1 MMEINL
7 KRPKLEDRALI
18 NDYLK
23 YADTRS
29 CEMTFANTYLW
40 SRHYDVGFAIVED
53 MLVFG
58 RTAGDVSFTV
68 PVGPGGE
75 ERLKQALDT
84 LMRYCEE
91 QEVPFQL
98 HNVTKEDF
106 DRLEALYPG
115 QFFISYEREY
125 ADYVYETEKLAKLS
139 GKKYH
144 SKKNHA
150 NKFKALYPDWS
161 YEPIT
166 KDNVEE
172 CFQMAL
178 RWRELN
184 GCEEDEEK
192 HAEICV
198 TLNYLRLFEELNM
211 RGGALRVNGEIVAF
225 TVGEPVGKDTL
236 VVHIEK
242 AFADIQGAYTMI
254 NQQFAEHEGAG
265 FTYLNREEDM
275 GEEGLRQAKMSYK
288 PVFLVEKGVVRKR
301 SVL

>member
-1 MMEINL
+1 MEINL
-7 KRPKLEDRALI
+7 KRPELEDREQI
-18 NDYLK
+18 NYYLS

-40 SRHYDVGFAIVED
+40 SRHYDTGFAIVED

-58 RTAGDVSFTV
+58 NMDESVSFTV
-68 PVGPGGE
+68 PVGPGD
-75 ERLKQALDT
+75 LKKTIDILIA
-84 LMRYCEE
+84 YCEE
-91 QEVPFQL
+91 KKVPFQL
-98 HNVTKEDF
+98 HNVTREDF
-106 DRLEALYPG
+106 ATLDALYP
-115 QFFISYEREY
+115 QEFSIVYKRDY
-125 ADYVYETEKLAKLS
+125 ADYVYETEKLANLS

-144 SKKNHA
+144 SKKNHI
-150 NKFKALYPDWS
+150 NKFKNLYPDWS
-161 YEPIT
+161 YESIT

-184 GCEEDEEK
+184 GCEDDEEK

-198 TLNYLRLFEELNM
+198 TLNFLRLFEELKM
-211 RGGALRVNGEIVAF
+211 RGGLLRVDGNIVAF
-225 TVGEPVGKDTL
+225 TIGEPVSKDTL

-242 AFADIQGAYTMI
+242 AFADVQGAYSMI
-254 NQQFAEHEGAG
+254 NQQFAEHEGTG

-288 PVFLVEKGVVRKR
+288 PAFLVEKGVVRKQG
-301 SVL
+301 LL

>member
-1 MMEINL
+1 MEINL
-7 KRPKLEDRALI
+7 RRPELEDRERI
-18 NDYLK
+18 NYYLS
-23 YADTRS
+23 YGNTRS

-40 SRHYDVGFAIVED
+40 SRHYDTGFTIVED

-58 RTAGDVSFTV
+58 NMTGNVSFTV
-68 PVGPGGE
+68 PVGPGE
-75 ERLKQALDT
+75 LKKALDV
-84 LMRYCEE
+84 LMAYCEE
-91 QEVPFQL
+91 KDVPFQL

-106 DRLEALYPG
+106 DRLEEMYPG
-115 QFFISYEREY
+115 MFDIAYERDY

-144 SKKNHA
+144 SKKNHI
-150 NKFKALYPDWS
+150 NKFKALYPNWS

-166 KDNVEE
+166 KDNIEE
-172 CFQMAL
+172 CFQMGL

-198 TLNYLRLFEELNM
+198 TLNFLRLFEELKM
-211 RGGALRVNGEIVAF
+211 RGGALRVDGKIVAF
-225 TVGEPVGKDTL
+225 TIGEPVGKDTL

-242 AFADIQGAYTMI
+242 AFAEVQGAYTMI
-254 NQQFAEHEGAG
+254 NQQFAEHEGED

-288 PVFLVEKGVVRKR
+288 PVFLIEKGVVRKQG
-301 SVL
+301 LL

>member
-1 MMEINL
+1 MEINL
-7 KRPKLEDRALI
+7 KRPELEDRALI

>member
-1 MMEINL
+1 MEI
-7 KRPKLEDRALI
+7 KFRRPELEDRALI
-18 NDYLK
+18 NEYLSHTN
-23 YADTRS
+23 TRR

-40 SRHYDVGFAIVED
+40 SRHYNVGFALVED

-58 RTAGDVSFTV
+58 RMEEEMSFTF
-68 PVGPGGE
+68 PVGGGSE
-75 ERLKQALDT
+75 KKAIDAL
-84 LMRYCEE
+84 MAFCEE
-91 QEVPFQL
+91 KGMPFQL
-98 HNVTKEDF
+98 HNVTSKDF
-106 DRLEALYPG
+106 DKLESLYPG
-115 QFFISYEREY
+115 EFSIQYDRDY
-125 ADYVYETEKLAKLS
+125 ADYVYERDKLAALS

-144 SKKNHA
+144 SKKNHV
-150 NKFKALYPDWS
+150 NKFKKTYPDWT

-198 TLNYLRLFEELNM
+198 TLNFLRLFDELGM
-211 RGGALRVNGEIVAF
+211 KGGILRVGGEIVAF
-225 TVGEPVGKDTL
+225 TIGEPASNPDTL

-242 AFADIQGAYTMI
+242 AFAHVPGAYAMI
-254 NQQFAEHEGAG
+254 NQQFAEHEGKG

-275 GEEGLRQAKMSYK
+275 GEEGLRQAKTSYK
-288 PVFLVEKGVVRKR
+288 PVFLIEKGVVRRKEA
-301 SVL
+301 

>member
-1 MMEINL
+1 MEINL
-7 KRPKLEDRALI
+7 KRPELEDLTQI
-18 NDYLK
+18 NYYLN

-29 CEMTFANTYLW
+29 CEMTFANSYLW
-40 SRHYDVGFAIVED
+40 SRHYDTGFAIVED

-58 RTAGDVSFTV
+58 YTSGTTSFTV
-68 PVGPGGE
+68 PAGPGD
-75 ERLKQALDT
+75 LKKTIDI
-84 LMRYCEE
+84 LMAYC
-91 QEVPFQL
+91 QEKGTPFQL
-98 HNVTKEDF
+98 HNVTRKDF
-106 DRLEALYPG
+106 DRLEELYPG
-115 QFFISYEREY
+115 MLTIAYERDY
-125 ADYVYETEKLAKLS
+125 ADYVYETEKLARLS

-144 SKKNHA
+144 SKKNHI

-166 KDNVEE
+166 KDNIEE
-172 CFQMAL
+172 CFQMGL

-198 TLNYLRLFEELNM
+198 ALNFLRLFEELEM
-211 RGGALRVNGEIVAF
+211 RGGALRVNGKIAAF
-225 TVGEPVGKDTL
+225 TIGEPVGKDTL

-254 NQQFAEHEGAG
+254 NQQFAEHEGNG
-265 FTYLNREEDM
+265 VMYLNREEDM

-288 PVFLVEKGVVRKR
+288 PVFLIEKGVVRR
-301 SVL
+301 TSLL

>member
-1 MMEINL
+1 MEINL
-7 KRPKLEDRALI
+7 KRPELEDRTQI
-18 NDYLK
+18 NYYLS

-29 CEMTFANTYLW
+29 CEMTFANSYLW
-40 SRHYDVGFAIVED
+40 SRHYDTGFAIVED

-58 RTAGDVSFTV
+58 YTSGTTSFTV
-68 PVGPGGE
+68 PAGPGD
-75 ERLKQALDT
+75 LKKTIDI
-84 LMRYCEE
+84 LMAYC
-91 QEVPFQL
+91 QEKGTPFQL
-98 HNVTKEDF
+98 HNVTRKDF
-106 DRLEALYPG
+106 DRLEELYPG
-115 QFFISYEREY
+115 MLTIAYERDY
-125 ADYVYETEKLAKLS
+125 ADYVYETEKLVRLS

-144 SKKNHA
+144 SKKNHI

-166 KDNVEE
+166 KDNIEE
-172 CFQMAL
+172 CFQMGL

-198 TLNYLRLFEELNM
+198 ALNFLRLFEELEM
-211 RGGALRVNGEIVAF
+211 RGGALRVNGKIAAF
-225 TVGEPVGKDTL
+225 TIGEPVGKDTL

-254 NQQFAEHEGAG
+254 NQQFAEHEGNG
-265 FTYLNREEDM
+265 FMYLNREEDM

-288 PVFLVEKGVVRKR
+288 PVFLIEKGVVRR
-301 SVL
+301 TSLL

>member
-1 MMEINL
+1 MEINL
-7 KRPKLEDRALI
+7 KRPELEDRTQI
-18 NDYLK
+18 NHYLS

-29 CEMTFANTYLW
+29 CEMTFANIYLW
-40 SRHYDVGFAIVED
+40 SRHYDTGFAIVED

-58 RTAGDVSFTV
+58 NMTGNMSFTV
-68 PVGPGGE
+68 PVGPGD
-75 ERLKQALDT
+75 LKKVLDI
-84 LMRYCEE
+84 LMECCEE
-91 QEVPFQL
+91 KGVPFQL

-106 DRLEALYPG
+106 DRLEELYPG
-115 QFFISYEREY
+115 VFDIAYERDY

-144 SKKNHA
+144 SKKNHI
-150 NKFKALYPDWS
+150 NKFKALYSDWS

-166 KDNVEE
+166 KDNIEE
-172 CFQMAL
+172 CFQMGL

-198 TLNYLRLFEELNM
+198 ALNFLRLFEELEM
-211 RGGALRVNGEIVAF
+211 RGGALRVDGKIVAF
-225 TVGEPVGKDTL
+225 TIGEPVGKDTL

-242 AFADIQGAYTMI
+242 AFADVQGAYTMI
-254 NQQFAEHEGAG
+254 NQQFAVHEGQG

-288 PVFLVEKGVVRKR
+288 PVFLIEKGVVRKQG
-301 SVL
+301 LL

>member
-1 MMEINL
+1 MEISL
-7 KRPKLEDRALI
+7 KRPELEDRALI
-18 NDYLK
+18 NHYLS
-23 YADTRS
+23 YADTQS

-40 SRHYDVGFAIVED
+40 SRHYNTGFAIVGD

-58 RTAGDVSFTV
+58 NTAGAVSFTV
-68 PVGPGGE
+68 PVGPGDI
-75 ERLKQALDT
+75 KKTIDI
-84 LMRYCEE
+84 LMAYCEE
-91 QEVPFQL
+91 KGVPFQL
-98 HNVTKEDF
+98 HNVTTKDF
-106 DRLEALYPG
+106 DRLEELYPG
-115 QFFISYEREY
+115 MFAIAYEREY

-144 SKKNHA
+144 SKKNHI

-166 KDNVEE
+166 RDNIEE
-172 CFQMAL
+172 CFQMGL

-198 TLNYLRLFEELNM
+198 ALNFLRLFDELEM
-211 RGGALRVNGEIVAF
+211 RGGALRINGKIVAF
-225 TVGEPVGKDTL
+225 TIGEPVRKDTL

-242 AFADIQGAYTMI
+242 AFADVQGAYTMI
-254 NQQFAEHEGAG
+254 NQQFAEHEGNG
-265 FTYLNREEDM
+265 FTYINREEDM

-288 PVFLVEKGVVRKR
+288 PVFLIEKGVVRKR
-301 SVL
+301 SLL

>member
-1 MMEINL
+1 MEINL
-7 KRPKLEDRALI
+7 KRPELEDRAQI
-18 NDYLK
+18 NYYLS

-40 SRHYDVGFAIVED
+40 SRHYDTGFAIVED

-58 RTAGDVSFTV
+58 NMDGRVSFTV
-68 PVGPGGE
+68 PVGPGD
-75 ERLKQALDT
+75 LKKAIDVLIA
-84 LMRYCEE
+84 YCEE
-91 QEVPFQL
+91 KKVPFQL
-98 HNVTKEDF
+98 HNVTREDF
-106 DRLEALYPG
+106 AKLETLYP
-115 QFFISYEREY
+115 QEFSIVYEREY
-125 ADYVYETEKLAKLS
+125 ADYVYETEKLANLS

-144 SKKNHA
+144 SKKNHI
-150 NKFKALYPDWS
+150 NKFKKLYPDWS

-184 GCEEDEEK
+184 GCEDDEEK

-198 TLNYLRLFEELNM
+198 TLNFLRLFEELKM
-211 RGGALRVNGEIVAF
+211 RGGVLRVDGNIVAF
-225 TVGEPVGKDTL
+225 TIGEPVSKDTL

-242 AFADIQGAYTMI
+242 AFADVQGAYTMI

-288 PVFLVEKGVVRKR
+288 PAFLVEKGVVRKQG
-301 SVL
+301 LL

>member
-1 MMEINL
+1 MEINL
-7 KRPKLEDRALI
+7 KRPELEDRAQI
-18 NDYLK
+18 NYYLG

-29 CEMTFANTYLW
+29 CEMTFANSYLW
-40 SRHYDVGFAIVED
+40 SRHYDVGFAIIED

-58 RTAGDVSFTV
+58 HTAGEVSFTV
-68 PVGPGGE
+68 PVGPGGQE
-75 ERLKQALDT
+75 ARKRVLDM
-84 LMRYCEE
+84 LMVYCEE
-91 QEVPFQL
+91 RNVPFQL

-106 DRLEALYPG
+106 DRLEELYPG
-115 QFFISYEREY
+115 EFSIVYEREY
-125 ADYVYETEKLAKLS
+125 ADYVYETEKLIHLS

-144 SKKNHA
+144 SKKNHI
-150 NKFKALYPDWS
+150 NKFKALYPDWR

-166 KDNVEE
+166 RDNLEE
-172 CFQMAL
+172 CFQMGL

-198 TLNYLRLFEELNM
+198 TLNFLRLFEELEM
-211 RGGALRVNGEIVAF
+211 RGGALRVNGKIVAF
-225 TVGEPVGKDTL
+225 TIGEPVGKDTL

-242 AFADIQGAYTMI
+242 AFSDIQGAYTMI
-254 NQQFAEHEGAG
+254 NQQFAEHEGEG

-288 PVFLVEKGVVRKR
+288 PVFLIEKGVVRKR
-301 SVL
+301 SLL

>member
-1 MMEINL
+1 MEINL
-7 KRPKLEDRALI
+7 KRPELEDRAQI
-18 NDYLK
+18 NHYLS

-40 SRHYDVGFAIVED
+40 SRHYDVGFTVLED

-58 RTAGDVSFTV
+58 STAERVSFTV
-68 PVGPGGE
+68 PVGPGDL
-75 ERLKQALDT
+75 RQVLDV
-84 LMRYCEE
+84 LMAYCEE
-91 QEVPFQL
+91 KGVPFQL

-115 QFFISYEREY
+115 EFDISYERDY
-125 ADYVYETEKLAKLS
+125 ADYVYETEKLINLS

-144 SKKNHA
+144 SKKNHI

-166 KDNVEE
+166 KDNLEE
-172 CFQMAL
+172 CFQMGL

-198 TLNYLRLFEELNM
+198 ALNYLRLFEELEM
-211 RGGALRVNGEIVAF
+211 RGGALRVDGKIVAF
-225 TVGEPVGKDTL
+225 TIGEPVNRDTL

-242 AFADIQGAYTMI
+242 AFAEIQGAYTMI

-265 FTYLNREEDM
+265 FTYMNREEDM
-275 GEEGLRQAKMSYK
+275 GEEGLRKAKLSYK

-301 SVL
+301 SL

>member
-1 MMEINL
+1 MEINL
-7 KRPKLEDRALI
+7 KRPELEDRAQI
-18 NDYLK
+18 NHYLS

-40 SRHYDVGFAIVED
+40 SRHYDVGFTVLED

-58 RTAGDVSFTV
+58 STAGRVSFTV
-68 PVGPGGE
+68 PVGPGDL
-75 ERLKQALDT
+75 RQVLDI
-84 LMRYCEE
+84 LMAYCEE
-91 QEVPFQL
+91 KGVPFQL

-115 QFFISYEREY
+115 EFDISYERDY
-125 ADYVYETEKLAKLS
+125 ADYVYETEKLINLS

-144 SKKNHA
+144 SKKNHI

-166 KDNVEE
+166 KDNLEE
-172 CFQMAL
+172 CFQMGL

-198 TLNYLRLFEELNM
+198 ALNYLRLFEELEM
-211 RGGALRVNGEIVAF
+211 RGGALRVDGKIVAF
-225 TVGEPVGKDTL
+225 TIGEPVNRDTL

-242 AFADIQGAYTMI
+242 AFAEIQGAYTMI

-265 FTYLNREEDM
+265 FTYMNREEDM
-275 GEEGLRQAKMSYK
+275 GEEGLRKAKLSYK

-301 SVL
+301 SL

>member
-1 MMEINL
+1 MEINL
-7 KRPKLEDRALI
+7 KRPELEDRAQI
-18 NDYLK
+18 NYYLS

-40 SRHYDVGFAIVED
+40 SRHYDTGFAIVED

-58 RTAGDVSFTV
+58 NMDGSVSFTV
-68 PVGPGGE
+68 PVGPGD
-75 ERLKQALDT
+75 LKKAIDVLIA
-84 LMRYCEE
+84 YCEE
-91 QEVPFQL
+91 KKVPFQL
-98 HNVTKEDF
+98 HNVTREDF
-106 DRLEALYPG
+106 AKLETLYP
-115 QFFISYEREY
+115 QEFSIVYEREY
-125 ADYVYETEKLAKLS
+125 ADYVYETEKLANLS

-144 SKKNHA
+144 SKKNHI
-150 NKFKALYPDWS
+150 NKFKKLYPDWS

-184 GCEEDEEK
+184 GCEDDEEK

-198 TLNYLRLFEELNM
+198 TLNFLRLFEELKM
-211 RGGALRVNGEIVAF
+211 RGGVLRVDGNIVAF
-225 TVGEPVGKDTL
+225 TIGEPVSKDTL

-242 AFADIQGAYTMI
+242 AFADVQGAYTMI

-288 PVFLVEKGVVRKR
+288 PAFLVEKGVVRKQG
-301 SVL
+301 LL

>member
-1 MMEINL
+1 MEINL
-7 KRPKLEDRALI
+7 KRPELEDRTQI
-18 NDYLK
+18 NRYLS
-23 YADTRS
+23 YTDTRS

-40 SRHYDVGFAIVED
+40 SRHYDTGFAIVKD

-58 RTAGDVSFTV
+58 NMAGDVSFTV
-68 PVGPGGE
+68 PVGPGD
-75 ERLKQALDT
+75 LKTALDT
-84 LMRYCEE
+84 LMAYCEE
-91 QEVPFQL
+91 KGVPFQL
-98 HNVTKEDF
+98 HNVTREDF
-106 DRLEALYPG
+106 DRLEELYPG
-115 QFFISYEREY
+115 MFSIAYEREY

-144 SKKNHA
+144 SKKNHI

-166 KDNVEE
+166 KDNIEE
-172 CFQMAL
+172 CFQMGL

-198 TLNYLRLFEELNM
+198 TLNFLRLFEELEM
-211 RGGALRVNGEIVAF
+211 RGGALRVDGKIVAF
-225 TVGEPVGKDTL
+225 TIGEPVGKDTL

-242 AFADIQGAYTMI
+242 AFADVQGAYTMI
-254 NQQFAEHEGAG
+254 NQQFAEHEGEG

-288 PVFLVEKGVVRKR
+288 PVFLIEKGVVRK
-301 SVL
+301 SGLL

>member
-1 MMEINL
+1 MEINL
-7 KRPKLEDRALI
+7 KRPELEDRAQI
-18 NDYLK
+18 NHYLS

-29 CEMTFANTYLW
+29 CEMTFANTFMW
-40 SRHYDVGFAIVED
+40 SRHYHAGFTVLED

-58 RTAGDVSFTV
+58 NITGSVSFTV
-68 PVGPGGE
+68 PVGPGD
-75 ERLKQALDT
+75 LKQVLDL
-84 LMRYCEE
+84 LMAYCEE
-91 QEVPFQL
+91 RQVPFQL
-98 HNVTKEDF
+98 HNVTKDNF

-115 QFFISYEREY
+115 EFTISYERDY
-125 ADYVYETEKLAKLS
+125 ADYVYETEKLINLS

-144 SKKNHA
+144 SKKNHI
-150 NKFKALYPDWS
+150 NKFKTLYPDWS

-166 KDNVEE
+166 KDNLEE
-172 CFQMAL
+172 CFQMGL

-198 TLNYLRLFEELNM
+198 TLNYLRLFEELEM
-211 RGGALRVNGEIVAF
+211 RGGALRVDGKIVAF
-225 TVGEPVGKDTL
+225 TIGEPVGKDTL

-254 NQQFAEHEGAG
+254 NQQFVEHEGAG
-265 FTYLNREEDM
+265 FAYINREEDM
-275 GEEGLRQAKMSYK
+275 GEEGLRKAKLSYK

-301 SVL
+301 SL

>member
-1 MMEINL
+1 MEINL
-7 KRPKLEDRALI
+7 KRPELEDRAQI
-18 NDYLK
+18 NYYLS

-40 SRHYDVGFAIVED
+40 SRHYDTGFAIVED

-58 RTAGDVSFTV
+58 NMDGRVSFTV
-68 PVGPGGE
+68 PVGPGD
-75 ERLKQALDT
+75 LKKAIDVLIA
-84 LMRYCEE
+84 YCEE
-91 QEVPFQL
+91 KKVPFQL
-98 HNVTKEDF
+98 HNVTREDF
-106 DRLEALYPG
+106 AKFETLYP
-115 QFFISYEREY
+115 QEFSIVYEREY
-125 ADYVYETEKLAKLS
+125 ADYVYETEKLANLS

-144 SKKNHA
+144 SKKNHI
-150 NKFKALYPDWS
+150 NKFKKLYPDWS

-166 KDNVEE
+166 KNNVEE

-184 GCEEDEEK
+184 GCEDDEEK

-198 TLNYLRLFEELNM
+198 TLNFLRLFEELKM
-211 RGGALRVNGEIVAF
+211 RGGVLRVDGNIVAF
-225 TVGEPVGKDTL
+225 TIGEPVSKDTL

-242 AFADIQGAYTMI
+242 AFADVQGAYTMI

-288 PVFLVEKGVVRKR
+288 PAFLVEKGVVRKQG
-301 SVL
+301 LL

>member
-1 MMEINL
+1 MEINL
-7 KRPKLEDRALI
+7 KRPELEDRAQI
-18 NDYLK
+18 NHYLS

-40 SRHYDVGFAIVED
+40 SRHYDVGFTVLED

-58 RTAGDVSFTV
+58 STVGTVSFTV
-68 PVGPGGE
+68 PTGPGD
-75 ERLKQALDT
+75 LKQVLDI
-84 LMRYCEE
+84 LMAYCEE
-91 QEVPFQL
+91 KGVPFQL
-98 HNVTKEDF
+98 HNVTKEDY

-115 QFFISYEREY
+115 KFDISYERDY
-125 ADYVYETEKLAKLS
+125 ADYVYETEKLINLS

-144 SKKNHA
+144 SKKNHI

-166 KDNVEE
+166 KDNLEE
-172 CFQMAL
+172 CFQMGL

-198 TLNYLRLFEELNM
+198 ALNYLRLFEELEM
-211 RGGALRVNGEIVAF
+211 RGGALRVDGKIVAF
-225 TVGEPVGKDTL
+225 TIGEPVNRDTL

-242 AFADIQGAYTMI
+242 AFAEIQGAYTMI

-265 FTYLNREEDM
+265 FTYMNREEDM
-275 GEEGLRQAKMSYK
+275 GEEGLRKAKLSYK

-301 SVL
+301 SL

>member
-1 MMEINL
+1 MEINL

>member
-1 MMEINL
+1 MEINL
-7 KRPKLEDRALI
+7 KRPELEDRAQI
-18 NDYLK
+18 NHYLS

-40 SRHYDVGFAIVED
+40 SRHYDVGFTVLED

-58 RTAGDVSFTV
+58 STAGTVSFTV
-68 PVGPGGE
+68 PTGPGD
-75 ERLKQALDT
+75 LKQVLDI
-84 LMRYCEE
+84 LMAYCEE
-91 QEVPFQL
+91 KGVPFQL

-115 QFFISYEREY
+115 KFDISYERDY
-125 ADYVYETEKLAKLS
+125 ADYVYETEKLINLS

-144 SKKNHA
+144 SKKNHI

-166 KDNVEE
+166 KDNLEE
-172 CFQMAL
+172 CFQMGL

-198 TLNYLRLFEELNM
+198 ALNYLRLFEELEM
-211 RGGALRVNGEIVAF
+211 RGGALRVDGKIVAF
-225 TVGEPVGKDTL
+225 TIGEPVNRDTL

-242 AFADIQGAYTMI
+242 AFAEIQGAYTMI

-265 FTYLNREEDM
+265 FTYMNREEDM
-275 GEEGLRQAKMSYK
+275 GEEGLRKAKLSYK

-301 SVL
+301 SL

>member
-1 MMEINL
+1 MEINL
-7 KRPKLEDRALI
+7 KRPELEDREQI
-18 NDYLK
+18 NEYLK

-40 SRHYDVGFAIVED
+40 SRHYDTGFALVED

-58 RTAGDVSFTV
+58 NMTGEVSFTV
-68 PVGPGGE
+68 PVGPGD
-75 ERLKQALDT
+75 LKKAVDT
-84 LMRYCEE
+84 LMAYCEE
-91 QEVPFQL
+91 KGVPFQL
-98 HNVTKEDF
+98 HNVTREEF
-106 DRLEALYPG
+106 ARLEELYPDE
-115 QFFISYEREY
+115 FSIYYEREY
-125 ADYVYETEKLAKLS
+125 ADYVYETEKLARLS

-144 SKKNHA
+144 SKKNHI
-150 NKFKALYPDWS
+150 NKFKNLYPDWS

-166 KDNVEE
+166 EENVEE

-198 TLNYLRLFEELNM
+198 TLNFLRLFRELEM
-211 RGGALRVNGEIVAF
+211 RGGALRVDGKIVAF
-225 TVGEPVGKDTL
+225 TIGEPVGKDTL

-242 AFADIQGAYTMI
+242 AFADVQGAYTMI
-254 NQQFAEHEGAG
+254 NQQFAEHEGQG
-265 FTYLNREEDM
+265 FLYINREEDM

-301 SVL
+301 SLL